1 MSLSN
6 IAHISISAPR
16 EQFDSVVGW
25 YKAALAPFKYR
36 ELRRIPKAVGL
47 GSELPDLWVVQ
58 DDVPTQQRLHFA
70 LMAPGILTL
79 QLLEFPANH
88 CRLCN
93 SGRFLSSSDSGRRYR

>member
-6 IAHISISAPR
+6 IAHISISAPK

-47 GSELPDLWVVQ
+47 GSEVPDLWVVQ

-70 LMAPGILTL
+70 LMAPGIVTW
-79 QLLEFPANH
+79 QLLEILANH
-88 CRLCN
+88 GRSCDG
-93 SGRFLSSSDSGRRYR
+93 GRFLSSSDSGRRRR